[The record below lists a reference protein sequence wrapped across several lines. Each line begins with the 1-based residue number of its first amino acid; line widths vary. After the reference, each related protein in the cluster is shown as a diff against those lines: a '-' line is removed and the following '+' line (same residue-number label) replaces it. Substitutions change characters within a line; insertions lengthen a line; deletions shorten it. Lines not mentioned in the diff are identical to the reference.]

1 MKRNKVTIEGETYK
15 VNSHHQWAAFDGDS
29 CLWSFVA
36 APAYD
41 KDLNMWISDT
51 EADLV
56 ASSTRRFS
64 GLYKI
69 TEQPDGSYEG
79 QLERRF

>member
-1 MKRNKVTIEGETYK
+1 MKHKVTIEGETYK
-15 VNSHHQWAAFDGDS
+15 IKSHHRWAAFDGDS
-29 CLWSFVA
+29 CLWSFVV

-41 KDLNMWISDT
+41 KDLNMWIS

-56 ASSTRRFS
+56 ASSTRRLS

-69 TEQPDGSYEG
+69 IELPDGSYEG

>member
-1 MKRNKVTIEGETYK
+1 MV
-15 VNSHHQWAAFDGDS
+15 
-29 CLWSFVA
+29 
-36 APAYD
+36 PAYD
-41 KDLNMWISDT
+41 KDLNIWISDT

-56 ASSTRRFS
+56 ASSTRRLS

-69 TEQPDGSYEG
+69 IKQPDGSYEG

>member
-15 VNSHHQWAAFDGDS
+15 VKNNHQWAAFDGDS
-29 CLWSFVA
+29 CLWSFVMV
-36 APAYD
+36 PAYD
-41 KDLNMWISDT
+41 KDLNIWISDT

-56 ASSTRRFS
+56 ASSTRRLS

-69 TEQPDGSYEG
+69 IKQPDGSYEG